1 MDFNFTRSSKIS
13 SVVLPLF
20 VDVSFS
26 SCVFLLGIEEDFA
39 AWKAGFVSDIFPVL
53 CGERAL
59 TGVCEGRGCECGGGR
74 PDQECCKAQK
84 LSTNTTTPPRSSE
97 VNQHVTTSILN
108 TMKCPFFRGYLEG
121 TQARC
126 PQL

>member
-1 MDFNFTRSSKIS
+1 M
-13 SVVLPLF
+13 VLPIF

-26 SCVFLLGIEEDFA
+26 SCVFLPGIEEDFA

-59 TGVCEGRGCECGGGR
+59 TGVCGGSEGRGCECGGGR

-84 LSTNTTTPPRSSE
+84 LSTSTTTPPRSSE

-108 TMKCPFFRGYLEG
+108 TMKCPFSGGGRGYLEFQD
-121 TQARC
+121 TVS
-126 PQL
+126 LK